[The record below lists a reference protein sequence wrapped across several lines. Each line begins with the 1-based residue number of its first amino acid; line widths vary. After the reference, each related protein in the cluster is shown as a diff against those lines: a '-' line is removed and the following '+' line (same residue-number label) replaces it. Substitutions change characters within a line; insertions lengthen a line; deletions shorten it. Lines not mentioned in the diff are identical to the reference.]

1 MITLRHST
9 RRAILRVRLIDRI
22 QARDFTETVTPVVE
36 SLCLRHGR
44 IDFLVIDV
52 RRFAGWGALGA
63 FAAQIRFLRRCG
75 RSIARVAVLGPR
87 AWAGAVPA
95 IARLFV
101 VAEVRAFTPRE
112 GRGLREWIRAEA
124 PLSARV
130 RSDSPPRSC
139 G

>member
-22 QARDFTETVTPVVE
+22 QAPDFTEVVTPAVE
-36 SLCLRHGR
+36 ALLARHGR
-44 IDFLVIDV
+44 VDFLVIDV

-63 FAAQIRFLRRCG
+63 FAAQVRFLRGCG
-75 RSIARVAVLGPR
+75 RAIARVAVLGPR
-87 AWAGAVPA
+87 GWAGAVPA

-101 VAEVRAFTPRE
+101 TAEVRAFTPGE
-112 GRGLREWIRAEA
+112 GRRLRDWIRAET
-124 PLSARV
+124 PLSSCA

-139 G
+139 A